1 MCRTQYIYIYYRRGD
16 GRAVLRSSVREF
28 LASEAMHH
36 LGVHTT
42 RALGLIVSEKETVMR
57 SWYRPNVSSM
67 SKHGGDVY
75 QKEPCAMCTRVART
89 FVRVGTFELVGRRAR
104 RGEPLAMRDL
114 EALTRYTLRRDFA
127 ELQAGDL
134 PPGDAAMARSWLAI
148 F

>member
-1 MCRTQYIYIYYRRGD
+1 
-16 GRAVLRSSVREF
+16 
-28 LASEAMHH
+28 
-36 LGVHTT
+36 
-42 RALGLIVSEKETVMR
+42 
-57 SWYRPNVSSM
+57 
-67 SKHGGDVY
+67 
-75 QKEPCAMCTRVART
+75 MCTRVART

-148 F
+148 FKIYIISYHIIACLILSYLS